1 MESNEMGNLEFFM
14 ECDYI
19 DDNQDL
25 PFEKKNYLKLRVSDR
40 TLFISPAV
48 KDYMLPEF
56 YTASGET
63 IIFALG
69 DSESKSATDDSEKIS
84 QDGKDG
90 ISAALEVVG
99 VKKAGEI
106 AIEKIGGKL
115 DDLRYY
121 LSAKELEQ
129 GKVVMN
135 TGEIHFRKKAM
146 YSTSIYNNEG
156 SELFKIRRGSNFGYR
171 KKGQVVTSKGL
182 NQLEHFANKGI
193 SKLIPK
199 MGKEIIELVGG

>member
-1 MESNEMGNLEFFM
+1 M
-14 ECDYI
+14 
-19 DDNQDL
+19 
-25 PFEKKNYLKLRVSDR
+25 
-40 TLFISPAV
+40 
-48 KDYMLPEF
+48 
-56 YTASGET
+56 
-63 IIFALG
+63 
-69 DSESKSATDDSEKIS
+69 
-84 QDGKDG
+84 
-90 ISAALEVVG
+90 VG